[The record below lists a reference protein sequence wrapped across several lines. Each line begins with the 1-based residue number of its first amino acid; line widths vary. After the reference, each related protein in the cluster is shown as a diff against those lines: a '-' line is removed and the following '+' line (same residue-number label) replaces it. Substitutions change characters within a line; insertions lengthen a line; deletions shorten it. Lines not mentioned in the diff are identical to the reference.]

1 MYERVAE
8 LLVEELGV
16 DKERIGP
23 EATLK
28 SLGVDSLDVAEF
40 ILVLERTFNIEF
52 SDDELDKLLTVGNV
66 VACIEDK
73 MA

>member
-28 SLGVDSLDVAEF
+28 SLGVIVS
-40 ILVLERTFNIEF
+40 T
-52 SDDELDKLLTVGNV
+52 
-66 VACIEDK
+66 
-73 MA
+73 